1 MASREKRLL
10 LPLALTIFA
19 LVAIVSVT
27 GAAAGGGSGKGRHEK
42 VRSKTDAAVQ
52 AKLSPD
58 LQTQVENDA
67 TGPVMVAVTLDSSAV
82 SAAASLLTDEHVATK
97 KGVSLM
103 IGTIASTKLAKLASI
118 KGVGGVTQI
127 QFKQTGSPT
136 GNDPEIGNQPD
147 VKQRKDR
154 LKQIQKHAIP
164 YDQAPPLKGSNFQAD
179 AKLNV
184 LDAKTHDFTG
194 AWQAGDTGT
203 GVTASVLDGGT
214 DWGHPD
220 LLNTWQTWQQSD
232 LSNPNDFVDPGWVG
246 WPKAFDP
253 YSTLV
258 LELLGPD
265 AVAENDSW
273 YTTTTPATCTY
284 VKKNGQP
291 AKKIDKDTLCSVTFA
306 TRTGPARNFTAP
318 SGTNSHTYTF
328 PASWT
333 KSGTVKLTSHP
344 DDYLLQLYGER
355 PAVLVTDPNQ
365 AGVYDT
371 VYVDLNDD
379 YSFGDEK
386 PVTRE
391 SPASYR
397 DIDGDGYADL
407 SGGLLYYISD
417 GQTTIPGGPT
427 DFADGQTPGP
437 GDFLAWTGDFDPGI
451 EGHGTLTASNVVG
464 QAVIN
469 GKAPQFADLPG
480 GKKGEG
486 GTIPGMVLGGA
497 PNAKLAPM
505 GDIYFSFSTA
515 TQFAYL
521 LTNEYGVQVT
531 SNSYGTSTSDNDGM
545 DAASIEADSIHNAF
559 GNSTTPVFSTGNG
572 APGYGTATAPA
583 PANGIQAGASTNFG
597 STGWDSIANYSQVT
611 DNDVIEWSNRGP
623 GANGR
628 PGVDVVADGSYAPG
642 DSTLNT
648 ILNGQNAWVTW
659 GGTSRSTPVTVG
671 AVALIEQAYKKA
683 HGVFPTE
690 QQVKVFL
697 KSGAKDLGYEPWIQ
711 GAGSVDAGKAVA
723 AAGANGPTVSPTE
736 WRPGTST
743 DPAGRARFPVTIAPG
758 GTSSQTFALG
768 GSGNWTVGD
777 RVLKQYATDSF
788 NFQSQSESQEST
800 SNFDVPDYLIDI
812 TNKIKA
818 HPDADIV
825 VIRATYPWS
834 EFDGNADNHSDQAW
848 RLLAYNWTDVNH
860 DGKLWTDK
868 NGNGVVNHVDTSSDP
883 TPDPILGVDWK
894 KSEIEQGEYERFFY
908 HRPGSNVLMGFIR
921 QPAKRMANGIFLG
934 LQHSTP
940 DPAIDRTDFKI
951 EIDYYKN
958 VDWDWA
964 TESAPSGGSFNATL
978 HVPDGTPTGMYEG
991 AITATNGSQTIA
1003 VPVSVTVAPTI
1014 AQNDDGSIAEA
1025 LHFGGTDVANAQA
1038 SSLYDNG
1045 SIFGANDWTWREESG
1060 DWRFFW
1066 FNVQNPVP
1074 DGTLFLSDTTW
1085 DDSTSPQVT
1094 DLDTLLFGPT
1104 LVPIDAP
1111 LIFGG
1116 GAFSSIDTVGA
1127 SQNAYLGSGTWGFNT
1142 ATGGPEEVVAG
1153 PAAQGPNAVVQHGV
1167 RFDGDKFNVPFSTTL
1182 GSLSVNPTSV
1192 EQTAADDG
1200 TGTFDVTV
1208 ESSLDLEGLSA
1219 DAFGLS
1225 QPESV
1230 HVQPS
1235 QDDASEADP
1244 SSASAKVD
1252 GITIGDHA
1260 SRATF
1265 TFPDVLPDEDID
1277 MFVVYDANNDGQFTN
1292 GEIVGSSTGPAGQN
1306 EEVTLIDPAAGN
1318 YQVWVYGFQVSQGDH
1333 DTGNTVGIDIV
1344 QGNDIVIENPP
1355 SGPLAANTPYT
1366 LHLSYSGAVG
1376 PGDYEGE
1383 LQLGP
1388 SVAPSAVTVPITIHP
1403 SETPAATPATTTGST
1418 TTESTTTTST
1428 TSITPSKGKKK

>member
-1 MASREKRLL
+1 MASRKSRLL
-10 LPLALTIFA
+10 LVLTVASCAL
-19 LVAIVSVT
+19 
-27 GAAAGGGSGKGRHEK
+27 AAAVWVTAAGAGGSGHDPWK
-42 VRSKTDAAVQ
+42 VRSRNDGAVQ
-52 AKLSPD
+52 SKLSPD
-58 LQTQVENDA
+58 LQQKVADDSTA
-67 TGPVMVAVTLDSSAV
+67 PVLVAVSLQSSAV
-82 SAAASLLTDEHVATK
+82 SAAAQLLSDEHVATR

-103 IGTIASTKLAKLASI
+103 IGSVNGAKLAKLARLA
-118 KGVGGVTQI
+118 GVSSVSQV
-127 QFKQTGSPT
+127 QFKQTASPT
-136 GNDPEIGNQPD
+136 GNDPEVGNQPD
-147 VKQRKDR
+147 LQQRQDALR
-154 LKQIQKHAIP
+154 EMSAHSVP

-194 AWQAGDTGT
+194 AWNAGDTGT

-220 LLNTWQTWQQSD
+220 LIGTWQTWSQSD
-232 LSNPNDFVDPGWVG
+232 LSNPNVDPGWVG

-253 YSTLV
+253 YSTFV

-273 YTTTTPATCTY
+273 YTTTQTEHCTY
-284 VKKNGQP
+284 LRAGVRASQR
-291 AKKIDKDTLCSVTFA
+291 LCAVSFA
-306 TRTGPARNFTAP
+306 TRTGPARNFSAP
-318 SGTNSHTYTF
+318 SGTVTHTYTF

-333 KSGTVKLTSHP
+333 KSGVVKMTSHP

-355 PAVLVTDPNQ
+355 PAVLVTDPNV
-365 AGVYDT
+365 AGQYDT

-379 YSFGDEK
+379 HSFADEK
-386 PVTRE
+386 PVTKA
-391 SPASYR
+391 SPVSYR
-397 DIDGDGYADL
+397 DLNGDGYPDL

-417 GQTTIPGGPT
+417 GHTTIPGGPV
-427 DFADGQTPGP
+427 DFGDTQTPGP

-469 GKAPQFADLPG
+469 GKAPKFNDLPG
-480 GKKGEG
+480 D

-505 GDIYFSFSTA
+505 GDIYFSFSNA

-531 SNSYGTSTSDNDGM
+531 SNSYGTSTADNDGM
-545 DAASIEADSIHNAF
+545 DAASIEADSLNDAF
-559 GNSTTPVFSTGNG
+559 GDLTTSVFSTGNG

-583 PANGIQAGASTNFG
+583 PLSGIQVGASTNFG

-628 PGVDVVADGSYAPG
+628 NGVDVVADGSYAPG
-642 DSTLNT
+642 DATLNT

-683 HGVFPTE
+683 HGTWPTE
-690 QQVKVFL
+690 DQVKTFL
-697 KSGAKDLGYEPWIQ
+697 KSGAQDLGYEPWIQ
-711 GAGSVDAGKAVA
+711 GAGSVDAGKSVA
-723 AAGANGPTVSPTE
+723 AAAGSAATISPTE

-743 DPAGRARFPVTIAPG
+743 AGGDQHFPDTIAPG
-758 GTSSQTFALG
+758 GTASQTFSLG
-768 GSGNWTVGD
+768 GPSNGWSVSD
-777 RVLKQYATDSF
+777 RVLRQYASDSF
-788 NFQSQSESQEST
+788 TYRTQPLSQEST
-800 SNFDVPDYLIDI
+800 PNFNAPDYLIDI
-812 TNKIKA
+812 TKQIKA

-834 EFDGNADNHSDQAW
+834 EFDGNGDNQADQAW
-848 RLLAYNWTDVNH
+848 RLLAYNWTDINH
-860 DGKLWTDK
+860 DGRLWTDK
-868 NGNGVVNHVDTSSDP
+868 NGNGVVNHTDAGSSSNIDGFN
-883 TPDPILGVDWK
+883 DINFK

-921 QPAKRMANGIFLG
+921 TPAKLMANGIFLG
-934 LQHSTP
+934 LQHSKSN
-940 DPAIDRTDFKI
+940 PAINQTDFKI

-958 VDWDWA
+958 VDWSWA
-964 TESAPSGGSFNATL
+964 TETAPSGGSFSATL
-978 HVPDGTPTGMYEG
+978 NVPSDTPAGMYEG
-991 AITATNGSQTIA
+991 TIVASKGSQRMT

-1014 AQNDDGSIAEA
+1014 QQNSDGSIAQA
-1025 LHFGGTDVANAQA
+1025 LHFGGADVAAAQS
-1038 SSLYDNG
+1038 SSLYNNG

-1066 FNVQNPVP
+1066 FNVAKPVP

-1085 DDSTSPQVT
+1085 DDATTPQVT

-1104 LVPIDAP
+1104 DEPIDAP
-1111 LIFGG
+1111 IVFGSG
-1116 GAFSSIDTVGA
+1116 SIPSIGTVGG
-1127 SQNAYLGSGTWGFNT
+1127 SQNAYIGSGTWAFNT
-1142 ATGGPEEVVAG
+1142 STGGPEEVVAG
-1153 PAAQGPNAVVQHGV
+1153 PASQGPNAVVQHGV

-1182 GSLSVNPTSV
+1182 GALSVNPTSV
-1192 EQTAADDG
+1192 EDTAAADG
-1200 TGTFDVTV
+1200 TGKFDVTV
-1208 ESSLDLEGLSA
+1208 DSSLALAGLSA

-1225 QPESV
+1225 QPQSV
-1230 HVQPS
+1230 KITPK
-1235 QDDASEADP
+1235 QDDESEADP
-1244 SSASAKVD
+1244 SSASVKV
-1252 GITIGDHA
+1252 GPIVIGDHA

-1265 TFPDVLPDEDID
+1265 TLPDILPDEDLD
-1277 MFVVYDANNDGQFTN
+1277 LFVAYDANNDGQFTD
-1292 GEIVGSSTGPAGQN
+1292 GEIVGSSTGPQGQN
-1306 EEVTLIDPAAGN
+1306 ESVTLIDPPAGN
-1318 YQVWVYGFQVSQGDH
+1318 YQVWVYGYSVSGLDQS
-1333 DTGNTVGIDIV
+1333 TGNTVGIDVV
-1344 QGNDIVIENPP
+1344 QGNDIVITNPP

-1366 LHLSYSGAVG
+1366 LHLTYSGAVG
-1376 PGDYEGE
+1376 VGDFEGE

-1388 SVAPSAVTVPITIHP
+1388 TVAPSAVTVPITIHP
-1403 SETPAATPATTTGST
+1403 SAAKSVATTTTGTTTTGTTTTSST
-1418 TTESTTTTST
+1418 TTSTTSTTTTST
-1428 TSITPSKGKKK
+1428 TTTSSSP